1 MRLEAGE
8 VSEVTPVRPTC
19 AASNASS
26 FSGILRCPVCAA
38 SLADPKSCAACGTEF
53 LEHQGLPV
61 LIDFADSIFTPAD
74 YASASG
80 SVIERDRSGG
90 RLGRFLTNLTYGRNE
105 VTPRLIDKFL
115 SRLRGKKRVLVVGG
129 GSIGSG
135 MEKLYSAPRIEVIGT
150 DVYPS
155 PNIVAI
161 CDGHKLPFVDESFD
175 GVVVQ
180 AVLEH
185 VVEPHRVVAEIRR
198 VLAPDGLV
206 YAETPFM
213 QQVHEA
219 AYDFTRFTLSGHR
232 WLFRGFDEMEA
243 GQVLGPGTA
252 LLWSISY
259 YLRAVGLGPRMT
271 TLVTSAFFWTRLLE
285 RRGKPGPSL
294 DAASG
299 LYFLGAKS
307 SEMLP
312 ANALPA
318 YYAAKR

>member
-1 MRLEAGE
+1 M
-8 VSEVTPVRPTC
+8 
-19 AASNASS
+19 
-26 FSGILRCPVCAA
+26 
-38 SLADPKSCAACGTEF
+38 
-53 LEHQGLPV
+53 

-74 YASASG
+74 YATASG

-90 RLGRFLTNLTYGRNE
+90 RLGRMLTKLTYGRND
-105 VTPRLIDKFL
+105 VTPRLVEQLL
-115 SRLRGKKRVLVVGG
+115 SRLGGKKRVLVVGG

-135 MEKLYSAPRIEVIGT
+135 MEKLYSAPGVEVVGT

-155 PNIVAI
+155 PDIALI
-161 CDGHKLPFVDESFD
+161 CDGHKLPFADESFD
-175 GVVVQ
+175 GVIVQ

-198 VLAPDGLV
+198 VLTPGGLV

-213 QQVHEA
+213 QQVHER

-232 WLFRGFDEMEA
+232 WLFRGFGEIEA

-259 YLRAVGLGPRMT
+259 FLRAIGLGPRMT

-285 RRGKPGPSL
+285 HRGKPGPSL

-299 LYFLGAKS
+299 LYFLGAKTS
-307 SEMLP
+307 GTMP

-318 YYAAKR
+318 YYASKR

>member
-1 MRLEAGE
+1 MCR
-8 VSEVTPVRPTC
+8 
-19 AASNASS
+19 
-26 FSGILRCPVCAA
+26 
-38 SLADPKSCAACGTEF
+38 ACRTEF
-53 LEHQGLPV
+53 PEHHGLPV
-61 LIDFADSIFTPAD
+61 LVDFHNSIFTPAD
-74 YASASG
+74 YAGETG
-80 SVIERDRSGG
+80 SVIERDNSGG
-90 RLGRFLTNLTYGRNE
+90 RIGRWLTGLTYGRND
-105 VTPRLIDKFL
+105 VTPRLVDSFL
-115 SRLRGKKRVLVVGG
+115 EHLSGGKRVLVVGG

-135 MEKLYSAPRIEVIGT
+135 MDKLYSAAGVEVIGT

-155 PNIVAI
+155 PNIALI
-161 CDGHKLPFVDESFD
+161 CDGHKLPFADESFD

-185 VVEPHRVVAEIRR
+185 VVEPDRVVAELRR
-198 VLAPDGLV
+198 VLRPGGLV

-219 AYDFTRFTLSGHR
+219 AYDFTRFTFSGHR
-232 WLFRGFDEMEA
+232 WLFRGFEQLEA

-259 YLRAVGLGPRMT
+259 FLRAVGVGPRMT
-271 TLVTSAFFWTRLLE
+271 TLITAMFFWVRPLE
-285 RRGKPGPSL
+285 RRARRGPAL

-318 YYAAKR
+318 YFVSSR